1 MLIRQIIIGVSLTA
15 FIALLGYGIWH
26 LTRLPALTISD
37 VTAAG
42 GITIEPNTV
51 VAMAEEALRGDY
63 YRLIPKRFSY
73 LYPEETI
80 RERLQTIPRIKN
92 VRLERQQ
99 RTTLAITYDE
109 YEPFALWC
117 NERGEE
123 CVFIDKGGF
132 GFAAAPPLRGGA
144 FVRYHNR
151 LTAPEVR
158 VVGVSPALL
167 EDTNAAAR
175 TMATELGLRV
185 NTIILDDRDVIYAL
199 GGGGEIRT
207 TQTDAI
213 ESMLTNLETVLESD
227 EFDHLEPGNFE
238 YIDLRFGNKVF
249 VQEALPDAATSTTTT
264 SPTLAE

>member
-1 MLIRQIIIGVSLTA
+1 MLIRQILIGVLLVTFTALTVW
-15 FIALLGYGIWH
+15 GIWH
-26 LTRLPALTISD
+26 LTRVPALTIST

-42 GITIEPNTV
+42 GITIEPATV
-51 VAMAEEALRGDY
+51 VALAEEELRGEY

-80 RERLQTIPRIKN
+80 RERLETIPRIKN

-123 CVFIDKGGF
+123 CVFIDQGGF
-132 GFAAAPPLRGGA
+132 GFAAAPALRGGA

-151 LTAPEVR
+151 LVAPEVGA
-158 VVGVSPALL
+158 VGVTEDLL
-167 EDTNAAAR
+167 EETNIAAR
-175 TMATELGLRV
+175 TMASELGLRV
-185 NTIILDDRDVIYAL
+185 NTVVLDDRDVIYEL

-207 TQTDAI
+207 VQSDDVETI
-213 ESMLTNLETVLESD
+213 LNNLETILTSD
-227 EFDHLEPGNFE
+227 EFSHLEPGNFE
-238 YIDLRFGNKVF
+238 YVDLRYGNKVF
-249 VQEALPDAATSTTTT
+249 VQEDLPEMATSTATT
-264 SPTLAE
+264 SPTLED